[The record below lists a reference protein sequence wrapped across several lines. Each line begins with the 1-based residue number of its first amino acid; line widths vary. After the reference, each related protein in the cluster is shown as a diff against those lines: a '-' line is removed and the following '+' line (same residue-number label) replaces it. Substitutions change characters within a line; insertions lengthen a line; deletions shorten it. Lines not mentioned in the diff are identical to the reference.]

1 MVWWDFSSFSLSF
14 LGGAWVS
21 NKLSVFDRYSFIE
34 TLTSFSTLYKI
45 CYQFI
50 WLKSCLRILGFF
62 TGIFEKKSGQ
72 KINCGRWSEIVDV
85 TLPDLVSSKEAEF
98 EKYYQIMQMF

>member
-50 WLKSCLRILGFF
+50 WLKSD
-62 TGIFEKKSGQ
+62 Q